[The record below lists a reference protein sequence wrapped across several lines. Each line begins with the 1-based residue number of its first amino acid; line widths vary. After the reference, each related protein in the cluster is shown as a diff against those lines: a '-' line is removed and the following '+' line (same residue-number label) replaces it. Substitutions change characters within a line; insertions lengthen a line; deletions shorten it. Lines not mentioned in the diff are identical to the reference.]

1 MVRPVRFLA
10 LSLLMVG
17 IVGGSSPV
25 AMAQPVGSDHPVLAD
40 LKWREI
46 GPYRGG
52 RSVAVSGV
60 NGDPKTFFMGT
71 TGGGVWRT
79 SDEGETWKCVSDGF
93 FKTGTVGAIAVAA
106 SQPKTVYVGMGEHAI
121 RGNITPGD
129 GVYRSDDGGDTWR
142 YLGLKETQ
150 FIGRIVV
157 DAKDPETAWVAAL
170 GPVFGPSND
179 RGIYKTTNGGKSWK
193 KTLFVSD
200 VAGAI
205 DISCAP
211 SNPKVMIASTWEAW
225 RRPWELVSGGAGS
238 GLYMSSDGGDT
249 WKSIRSNPGLPG
261 GIWGRIGVSVSP
273 ADPNRIF
280 AMIEAAERGLYRS
293 DDQGKTWELING
305 DAGPRQRPWYYSN
318 VYADPKA
325 RDTVYVLNV
334 QYFKSTDGGKSMRT
348 GVAGHSDHHD
358 MWIDPSDNARLVMG
372 NDGGAAVSTNSG
384 AGWSAQDYPTGQFYH
399 VSVDNAFPYN
409 ILAAQQDN
417 STVRIPSRTRGA
429 GIKLD
434 DWTSTSGGESGYVTA
449 KPDNPDIVFGGNY
462 GGDLSWTNHRLNTG
476 RSVDP
481 WPDNPIGRGA
491 IEAVERFQWT
501 YPIVFS
507 PHDPNVLYVGS
518 QHVLRSRNMGASW
531 ERISPDLTT
540 NDSKK
545 MQPSGGPIS
554 KDNTAVEVHCTVF
567 TIAESPVQKGVIW
580 SGSDD
585 GLVYVTLDDG
595 KTWTNVTPKGVPSG
609 ATISMIEASPEIA
622 GRAIAAVNNY
632 RQNDFKPYIF
642 VTDDYGKTWKADV
655 AGLPGEYWVHAVRED
670 SVDKEL
676 FFAATEEGVYA
687 KYGSGKWSKLGGI
700 PEVPVHDLVL
710 KENEMVIATHGRGIF
725 VLDSIVPVRSSLA
738 MATVPDI
745 ALFPAYGNNSRF
757 GPVGS
762 GEVGK
767 NPSGYGLRV
776 EFWSKQDRGS
786 AELTML
792 DADQVAVAKT
802 TINKVSKGLNV
813 AYLMPSYAGME
824 SFTGMLF
831 WGGYTGSLKAPPRKD
846 YQVTL
851 KFADVPLIRT
861 FADWGN
867 NPLSEAS
874 DEDMVAKYKLCRE
887 IADMASEVNRWVVQ
901 CRGYRTAIQEQVKGT
916 KEMDDR
922 AAYSIRLLDS
932 IENALYQ
939 NKAKAGQD
947 LLNFPMQ
954 LNNRLSALLG
964 FAQGGDFAAPKQA
977 WDVLESLR
985 PLYNAEKERLEG
997 FKAKL
1002 VSELN
1007 QLLKAAGKP
1016 ELAPKF
1022 EELRPGRGGIASG
1035 GGEKEVDPLDFDG
1048 L

>member
-1 MVRPVRFLA
+1 MIRPGRFVA
-10 LSLLMVG
+10 LGLLMGAV
-17 IVGGSSPV
+17 IGGQASVALAQAASSNNPI
-25 AMAQPVGSDHPVLAD
+25 LAD

-60 NGDPKTFFMGT
+60 YGDPKTFFMGT

-79 SDEGETWKCVSDGF
+79 SDEGQTWKCVSDGY
-93 FKTGTVGAIAVAA
+93 FKTGTVGAIAVAP
-106 SQPKTVYVGMGEHAI
+106 SQPKTIYVGMGEHAI

-142 YLGLKETQ
+142 HIGLKETQ

-157 DAKDPETAWVAAL
+157 DSKNPDIAWVAAL
-170 GPVFGPSND
+170 GPVFGPSRD
-179 RGIYKTTNGGKSWK
+179 RGVYKTIDGGKSWK

-211 SNPKVMIASTWEAW
+211 SNPKIMFAGTWEAW

-238 GLYMSSDGGDT
+238 GLFLSTDAGET
-249 WKSIRSNPGLPG
+249 WKSIKGNSGLPT
-261 GIWGRIGVSVSP
+261 GIWGRVGVSVSP
-273 ADPNRIF
+273 ADPNRVF
-280 AMIEAAERGLYRS
+280 AMIEAGDGGLYRS
-293 DDQGKTWELING
+293 DDQGKTWSMINNEP
-305 DAGPRQRPWYYSN
+305 GPRQRPWYYTN
-318 VYADPKA
+318 VYADPKFK
-325 RDTVYVLNV
+325 DTVYVLNV
-334 QYFKSTDGGKSMRT
+334 QYFKSTDGGKTMRP

-358 MWIDPSDNARLVMG
+358 MWIDPNDSARLIMG
-372 NDGGAAVSTNSG
+372 SDGGASVSTNSG
-384 AGWSAQDYPTGQFYH
+384 AGWSEQDYPTGQFYH
-399 VSVDNAFPYN
+399 VSTDNAFPYN

-429 GIKLD
+429 GIKSE
-434 DWTSTSGGESGYVTA
+434 DWTSTSGGESGYVSA

-462 GGDLSWTNHRLNTG
+462 GGSLNWTNHRLNIG
-476 RSVDP
+476 RLVDP
-481 WPDNPIGRGA
+481 WPDNPLGRGA

-501 YPIVFS
+501 FPIVFS

-518 QHVLRSRNMGASW
+518 QHVLRSRDMGGSW

-540 NDSKK
+540 NNSKK

-585 GLVYVTLDDG
+585 GLIYLTMDNG
-595 KTWTNVTPKGVPSG
+595 ANWSNMTPKGIPEG
-609 ATISMIEASPEIA
+609 ATVSMIEASPHLA

-642 VTDDYGKTWKADV
+642 VTDDFGKTWHADV
-655 AGLPGEYWVHAVRED
+655 AGMPHEYWIRAVRED
-670 SVDKEL
+670 LEVSGL
-676 FFAATEEGVYA
+676 MYAATEEGVYA
-687 KYGSGKWSKLGGI
+687 KSGSGSWNKLGGI

-710 KENEMVIATHGRGIF
+710 KGNEMVIATHGRGIF
-725 VLDSIVPVRSSLA
+725 VLDSVVPIRSSLSFA
-738 MATVPDI
+738 QVPEI
-745 ALFPAYGNNSRF
+745 ALFPAFGNNARF
-757 GPVGS
+757 GPVGV

-767 NPSGYGLRV
+767 NPTGYGLRV
-776 EFWSKQDRGS
+776 EFWSRNERGN
-786 AELTML
+786 AEITMF
-792 DADQVAVAKT
+792 DGAKIPVAKQT
-802 TINKVSKGLNV
+802 LSKVNKGLNV
-813 AYLMPSYAGME
+813 VYLMPIYPGME
-824 SFTGMLF
+824 TFNGMLF
-831 WGGYTGSLKAPPRKD
+831 WGGYTGSLKAPPGKD
-846 YQVTL
+846 YDIQL
-851 KFADVPLIRT
+851 KIGESEVVRT
-861 FADWGN
+861 VAHWSN
-867 NPLSEAS
+867 NPLSTAN
-874 DEDMVAKYKLCRE
+874 DEEMVAKYKLCRE
-887 IADMASEVNRWVVQ
+887 IADMATEVNRWVVQ

-916 KEMDDR
+916 KEMEER
-922 AAYSIRLLDS
+922 AAYTIRLLDS
-932 IENALYQ
+932 IEGALYQ

-954 LNNRLSALLG
+954 LNNRLAALLG
-964 FAQGGDFAAPKQA
+964 LAQSGDFAAPQQC

-985 PLYNAEKERLEG
+985 PLYKAEKDRLDG
-997 FKAKL
+997 FKSTL
-1002 VSELN
+1002 LPELN

-1022 EELRPGRGGIASG
+1022 EELRPGRGG
-1035 GGEKEVDPLDFDG
+1035 FRDG
-1048 L
+1048 MADSFEDQ

>member
-1 MVRPVRFLA
+1 MVRPVRLVALA
-10 LSLLMVG
+10 VLLGAV
-17 IVGGSSPV
+17 IGGQASV
-25 AMAQPVGSDHPVLAD
+25 AVAQPVGPDHPILAD

-60 NGDPKTFFMGT
+60 YGDPKTFFMGT

-93 FKTGTVGAIAVAA
+93 FKTGTVGAIAVAP

-157 DAKDPETAWVAAL
+157 DAKNPEVAWVAAL
-170 GPVFGPSND
+170 GPVFGPSKD
-179 RGIYKTTNGGKSWK
+179 RGVYKTTDGGKNWK

-238 GLYMSSDGGDT
+238 GLYMSADGGET
-249 WKSIRSNPGLPG
+249 WKSIRKNKGLPG

-280 AMIEAAERGLYRS
+280 AMIEAADGGLYRS
-293 DDQGKTWELING
+293 DDQGKTWELIND

-318 VYADPKA
+318 VYADPNFK
-325 RDTVYVLNV
+325 DTVYVLNV
-334 QYFKSTDGGKSMRT
+334 QYFKSTDGGKSMRP

-358 MWIDPSDNARLVMG
+358 LWIDPSDSKRLVMG
-372 NDGGAAVSTNSG
+372 NDGGASVSTNAG
-384 AGWSAQDYPTGQFYH
+384 AGWSDQDYPTGQFYH
-399 VSVDNAFPYN
+399 VSTDNAFPYN

-429 GIKLD
+429 GIKPE

-462 GGDLSWTNHRLNTG
+462 GGDLSWTNHRLNIG

-518 QHVLRSRNMGASW
+518 QHVLRSRDMGGSW

-540 NDSKK
+540 NNASK

-567 TIAESPVQKGVIW
+567 TIAESPVKAGVIW

-585 GLVYVTLDDG
+585 GLVYVTQDNG
-595 KTWTNVTPKGVPSG
+595 GTWANVTPKGVPEG
-609 ATISMIEASPEIA
+609 ATISMIEASPELP

-642 VTDDYGKTWKADV
+642 VTDDFGKTWKSDV
-655 AGLPGEYWVHAVRED
+655 AGLPSEYWVHAVRED
-670 SVDKEL
+670 LEVPGVL
-676 FFAATEEGVYA
+676 YAATEEGVYA
-687 KYGSGKWSKLGGI
+687 KAGSGSWSKLGGI

-710 KENEMVIATHGRGIF
+710 KNNEMVIATHGRGIF
-725 VLDSIVPVRSSLA
+725 VLDSVLPIRSALALKSVPE
-738 MATVPDI
+738 I
-745 ALFPAYGNNSRF
+745 AVFPAFGDNARF
-757 GPVGS
+757 GPAGM

-767 NPSGYGLRV
+767 NPDGYGLRV
-776 EFWSKQDRGS
+776 EFWSNRERKS
-786 AELTML
+786 AEISMV
-792 DADQVAVAKT
+792 DADQVVVAKT
-802 TINKVSKGLNV
+802 TLNKVYKGLNV
-813 AYLMPSYAGME
+813 AYLMPSYPGME
-824 SFTGMLF
+824 TFNGMLF
-831 WGGYTGSLKAPPRKD
+831 WGGYTGSLKAPPGRD
-846 YQVTL
+846 YQVLVKVDDL
-851 KFADVPLIRT
+851 KAIRT
-861 FADWGN
+861 TAQWMN
-867 NPLSEAS
+867 NPFSTSTDAE
-874 DEDMVAKYKLCRE
+874 MVEKYKLCRE

-922 AAYSIRLLDS
+922 AAYAIRLLDS
-932 IENALYQ
+932 IEGALYQ

-954 LNNRLSALLG
+954 LNNRLAALLG
-964 FAQGGDFAAPKQA
+964 NAQGGDFAAPKQC
-977 WDVLESLR
+977 WDVLASLR
-985 PLYNAEKERLEG
+985 PLYDAEQLRMSE
-997 FKAKL
+997 FKTKL
-1002 VSELN
+1002 LPELN
-1007 QLLKAAGKP
+1007 KLLKAAGKE

-1022 EELRPGRGGIASG
+1022 EELRPGRGGVARG
-1035 GGEKEVDPLDFDG
+1035 ADEENYKENDG